1 MSTQTEGGWSVIT
14 IVVTS
19 ELEYSIT
26 YHLEGVK
33 CTSVLVRDLGLGL
46 DEVRQKMQLEM
57 GLAKG
62 KTFTTKAGR

>member
-1 MSTQTEGGWSVIT
+1 MIT
-14 IVVTS
+14 ITVTE

-26 YHLEGVK
+26 YHMEGVK
-33 CTSVLVRDLGLGL
+33 CTSVLVRDLGIAL
-46 DEVRQKMQLEM
+46 DEVRQKMLLEM